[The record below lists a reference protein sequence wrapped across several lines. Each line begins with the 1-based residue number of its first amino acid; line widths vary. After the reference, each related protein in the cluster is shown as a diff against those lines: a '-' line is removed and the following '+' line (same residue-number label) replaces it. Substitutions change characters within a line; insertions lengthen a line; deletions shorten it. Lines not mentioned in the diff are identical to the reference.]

1 MLDLVVVGLDLDRA
15 AAARDPD
22 LRPLDLLAAVAVVA
36 VRLDPGIDLDLRPV
50 PRRDRDRSLV
60 GLDPQTP
67 VLLERERPVNFL
79 DVRGLCGRGS
89 QQEQSRET
97 GGLTKGHHREPP
109 PASRYAARVRKFP
122 GFAFRLPRV
131 AEVTEGSRGSQSV
144 RERTGGVTADG
155 GEQEAHR
162 GSLEHGPRR
171 VPPQHMLELMG
182 EDARELLGAMGPL
195 EETSEDHDV
204 TAGNGDGV
212 DE

>member
-1 MLDLVVVGLDLDRA
+1 MFCAIAL
-15 AAARDPD
+15 
-22 LRPLDLLAAVAVVA
+22 LRPHFPQRARTIYIAGVAIFFGTLLAIVGHGMTGEILEADGVGAFLLGEHFEEIDHPGGVDTGLQQHLHS
-36 VRLDPGIDLDLRPV
+36 VRV
-50 PRRDRDRSLV
+50 
-60 GLDPQTP
+60 
-67 VLLERERPVNFL
+67 
-79 DVRGLCGRGS
+79 
-89 QQEQSRET
+89 
-97 GGLTKGHHREPP
+97 
-109 PASRYAARVRKFP
+109 